1 MFKLNKGD
9 KVGIISPSSCLE
21 GKTPDAGINYLKSL
35 GLEPVTGQ
43 HMMSVHRYTAGTD
56 QERADDI
63 NAFFADKQI
72 KAVFCTRGGAGSLKT
87 LPKLD
92 FQTIKENPKPI
103 FGLSDS
109 TALQNGI
116 YAQTKNISYTGFL
129 LSYDFRSG
137 SINPTTDNSLKN
149 ILNGLPCRYQSGN
162 TIRSGI
168 AEGELVGG
176 NMYAFC
182 SLCGTP
188 YFPDLSDK
196 ILVLEE
202 IGEKSYKLDLML
214 NQLSMQPGF
223 NRLKGIIFGSFEA
236 ITVTDTCDGSAD
248 ENIEAF
254 AQELSVPAIKN
265 FQYGH
270 IPARH
275 ILPIGKKV
283 RLDAGNCLL
292 SF

>member
-1 MFKLNKGD
+1 MFKLEKGD
-9 KVGIISPSSCLE
+9 KVGIISPSSCLND
-21 GKTPDAGINYLKSL
+21 KAPVAGINYLKSL
-35 GLEPVTGQ
+35 GLEPITGQ
-43 HMMSVHRYTAGTD
+43 HILSSHHYMAGTD

-63 NAFFADKQI
+63 NTFFADKQI
-72 KAVFCTRGGAGSLKT
+72 KAIFCTRGGAGSLRT

-92 FQTIKENPKPI
+92 FETIKQNPKPI

-116 YAQTKNISYTGFL
+116 YTQTNNISYTGFL
-129 LSYDFRSG
+129 LSYDFRQDTVNPMVDADLQNILTGKSCKYTSG
-137 SINPTTDNSLKN
+137 NCINP
-149 ILNGLPCRYQSGN
+149 GQ
-162 TIRSGI
+162 

-188 YFPDLSDK
+188 YFPNLSGK

-202 IGEKSYKLDLML
+202 IGEKSYKLDIML
-214 NQLSMQPGF
+214 RQLSMQPGF
-223 NRLKGIIFGSFEA
+223 DQLKGIIFGSFEA
-236 ITVTDTCDGSAD
+236 ITTADSCDGSA
-248 ENIEAF
+248 ENNITIF
-254 AQELSVPAIKN
+254 AKELSIPAIKN

-275 ILPIGKKV
+275 ILSIGQKV
-283 RLDAGNCLL
+283 NLDAENCIL